1 MTTLM
6 TTEPATSTMDIR
18 QAISHVVEGQTLDRG
33 QATGVMNE
41 IMSGT
46 ASGGQIAALVTAL
59 RLRGETVEEIAGFA
73 SAMRDHAIRVTLPAE
88 LSHVVDTCGTGGDK
102 SGSFNISTTASFV
115 IAAAGVSI
123 AKHGNRAMTSQ
134 CGSADLLEGL
144 GVAVELTPEQVA
156 TCIGEIGIGF
166 MYAPAFHPAMRY
178 VGPTRREI
186 GIRTI
191 FNILGPLTNPA
202 GARHQLIGVGQA
214 GISAKLAEALRALGC
229 QHAVLV
235 RADEGLDEIGIAGTT
250 EVTDFDAR
258 GGDVRTYRVTPE
270 DFGLRRGQPGDLLG
284 GGLEENVRIAR
295 AVLSGEKGPRRDV
308 VLMNAGAAIYA
319 ADRTAS
325 IAEGID
331 LARVA
336 IDDGSA
342 LARVEL
348 LANLSQTLH
357 AQTREEVQA

>member
-1 MTTLM
+1 MTITAPM
-6 TTEPATSTMDIR
+6 PATTGLDIR
-18 QAISHVVEGQTLDRG
+18 TAIIDVVEGQTLTRE
-33 QATGVMNE
+33 QATDVMNA
-41 IMSGT
+41 IMGGH

-73 SAMRDHAIRVTLPAE
+73 TAMREHAIRVELPATIN
-88 LSHVVDTCGTGGDK
+88 HVVDTCGTGGDG

-156 TCIGEIGIGF
+156 TCIDEIGIGF

-186 GIRTI
+186 GIRTV
-191 FNILGPLTNPA
+191 FNLLGPLTNPA
-202 GARHQLIGVGQA
+202 GARHQLIGVGQV
-214 GISAKLAEALRALGC
+214 GIAHTLAEALAAMGC

-235 RADEGLDEIGIAGTT
+235 RAEEGMDEIGVAGASD
-250 EVTDFDAR
+250 VTDYDAR
-258 GGDVRTYRVTPE
+258 TGEIRSYRVSPE
-270 DFGLRRGQPGDLLG
+270 DFGLERGRSGDLRG
-284 GGLEENVRIAR
+284 GDLAENVRITNE
-295 AVLSGEKGPRRDV
+295 VLSGEPGPRRDV

-325 IAEGID
+325 IAEGIE

-342 LARVEL
+342 LARVGQ
-348 LANLSQTLH
+348 LADLSQRLR
-357 AQTREEVQA
+357 AGGRVEVTA

>member
-1 MTTLM
+1 MTSLASADPS
-6 TTEPATSTMDIR
+6 TETIDIR
-18 QAISHVVEGQTLDRG
+18 EAISLVVDGHTLTRK
-33 QATGVMNE
+33 QATAVMDG
-41 IMSGT
+41 IMAGQ

-59 RLRGETVEEIAGFA
+59 RLRGETVDEIAGFA
-73 SAMRDHAIRVTLPAE
+73 TAMRDHAVRVTLPDGI
-88 LSHVVDTCGTGGDK
+88 SHVVDTCGTGGDK

-144 GVAVELTPEQVA
+144 GVAVELTPAQVA
-156 TCIGEIGIGF
+156 TCIAEIGIGF

-202 GARHQLIGVGQA
+202 GARHQLIGVGQE
-214 GISAKLAEALRALGC
+214 GISVKLAEALRTLGC

-235 RADEGLDEIGIAGTT
+235 RADEGLDEIGVAGATS
-250 EVTDFDAR
+250 VTDYDTR
-258 GGDVRTYRVTPE
+258 HGEIRTCTVTPE
-270 DFGLRRGQPGDLLG
+270 DFGLKRGVPGDLLG
-284 GGLEENVRIAR
+284 GGVADNVRIAR
-295 AVLSGEKGPRRDV
+295 DVLAGEAGPRRDV

-325 IAEGID
+325 IAEGIE
-331 LARVA
+331 LARAA
-336 IDDGSA
+336 IDDGAA
-342 LARVEL
+342 LARVGM
-348 LANLSQTLH
+348 LADLSQRLRAETP
-357 AQTREEVQA
+357 REVRT

>member
-1 MTTLM
+1 MTSLATADPS
-6 TTEPATSTMDIR
+6 TETIDIR
-18 QAISHVVEGQTLDRG
+18 EAISHVVDGHTLNRA
-33 QATGVMNE
+33 QATAVMDE
-41 IMSGT
+41 IMAGQ

-73 SAMRDHAIRVTLPAE
+73 TAMRDHAIRVTLPDG

-144 GVAVELTPEQVA
+144 GVAVELTPDQVA
-156 TCIGEIGIGF
+156 TCIARIGIGF

-202 GARHQLIGVGQA
+202 GARHQLIGVGQE
-214 GISAKLAEALRALGC
+214 GISVKLAEALRTLGC

-235 RADEGLDEIGIAGTT
+235 RADEGLDEIGIAGAT
-250 EVTDFDAR
+250 EVTDYDAR
-258 GGDVRTYRVTPE
+258 HGPIRTYRVTPE
-270 DFGLRRGQPGDLLG
+270 DFDLTRGQPGDLLG
-284 GGLEENVRIAR
+284 GGVEDNVRIAQD
-295 AVLSGEKGPRRDV
+295 VLSGAKGPRRDV

-325 IAEGID
+325 IADGIT
-331 LARVA
+331 LARQA

-342 LARVEL
+342 LARVSQ
-348 LANLSQTLH
+348 LAELSQQLRSRTAE
-357 AQTREEVQA
+357 AQA